1 MSSAAPK
8 LALILSGGGARAAYQ
23 AGVAKAIAEHVPAGG
38 ASPFRIICGTSAGA
52 INAASLASGARDM
65 HQAAQTL
72 CKLWSDLT
80 VGDIYRV
87 DTAHLAQT
95 AWRLLRS
102 MLPGAN
108 RQRPLALLDNTPLAG
123 LLERAIHFPAI
134 AQSIEAGALEAFT
147 LTASSYQTGLSV
159 TFCMGAPWI
168 EPWERSQRVAV
179 RAQIGVQHLLASSAI
194 PFLFPPARIDG
205 EYFGDG
211 AMRQMAPT
219 APALHLGADRILV
232 VGAAR
237 MGTRAVPVASTDAPS
252 LAQIGGH
259 VLASIFTDALGTD
272 LEKVRLVNVAVRQ
285 IPLEQLHQSP
295 MPLRDIAMLVLTPS
309 VPLETLAF
317 EYRDRLPRT
326 LQMMLGRIGGTRE
339 GGEGLLS
346 YLLFD
351 GGFCRALI
359 DLGYRDAQARR
370 SELETFLSPGQ
381 YCELPDA
388 V

>member
-1 MSSAAPK
+1 MSITPPK

-23 AGVAKAIAEHVPAGG
+23 AGVAKAIAEHVPVGSP
-38 ASPFRIICGTSAGA
+38 SPFKIISGTSAGG
-52 INAASLASGARDM
+52 INAAALASGARDI
-65 HQAAQTL
+65 HRAATTL

-80 VGDIYRV
+80 VEDIYRV
-87 DTAHLAQT
+87 DAAHLAQT

-102 MLPGAN
+102 MFPGAN
-108 RQRPLALLDNTPLAG
+108 RERPLALLDNAPLAA
-123 LLERAIHFPAI
+123 LLAREIHFSAI
-134 AQSIEAGALEAFT
+134 SHSIEAGALDAFT

-159 TFCMGAPWI
+159 TFCMGGPSL
-168 EPWERSQRVAV
+168 ELWERSQRVAIK
-179 RAQIGVQHLLASSAI
+179 ADIGLPHLLASSAI
-194 PFLFPPARIDG
+194 PFLFPPTKIDG

-219 APALHLGADRILV
+219 APALHLGADRILI

-237 MGTRAVPVASTDAPS
+237 AGTQTASTTSSDAPS

-272 LEKVRLVNVAVRQ
+272 IEKVRLVNVAVRQ
-285 IPLEQLHQSP
+285 IPVEQLALSP
-295 MPLRDIAMLVLTPS
+295 MPLRDVALLVLTPS
-309 VPLETLAF
+309 VPLETLAL
-317 EYRDRLPRT
+317 EYRDQLPRA
-326 LQMMLGRIGGTRE
+326 LRLMLGRIGGTRE

-351 GGFCRALI
+351 GGYCRALI

-370 SELETFLSPGQ
+370 VELETFLAPGQ
-381 YCELPDA
+381 YCELPNSG
-388 V
+388 